1 MYVRTVRNASRRHQG
16 SRGSTARLGSLEG
29 EKAKK
34 MRRIMRS
41 RGRRR
46 SVAGGGGSGGR
57 NGGRIRR
64 SRERKRRSATDLAV
78 IKELPFK
85 PIGLGVTSNLS
96 RWSWTLIFHYCSLS
110 TLFVFDKC
118 LRSFSLCLWLLLYIL
133 AIGKVEMSISIFVY
147 TCMYSLYI
155 FDNPTKF

>member
-1 MYVRTVRNASRRHQG
+1 MHIMYVRTVRNASRRHQG

-96 RWSWTLIFHYCSLS
+96 QKKKKKFLRKIQKIYLCNIFFFLIQIIYQ
-110 TLFVFDKC
+110 
-118 LRSFSLCLWLLLYIL
+118 I
-133 AIGKVEMSISIFVY
+133 I
-147 TCMYSLYI
+147 
-155 FDNPTKF
+155 